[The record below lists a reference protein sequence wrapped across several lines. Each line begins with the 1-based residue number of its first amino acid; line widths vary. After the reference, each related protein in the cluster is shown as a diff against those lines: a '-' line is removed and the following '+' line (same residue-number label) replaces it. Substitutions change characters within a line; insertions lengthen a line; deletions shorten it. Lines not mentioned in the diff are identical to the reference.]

1 MNNEY
6 PYLKKFTLPTSI
18 FDELKLRISQVDRT
32 NKNLKWNMHLA
43 GNIRDE
49 YVLDPDFPDL
59 YKFLDN
65 FIFEKQDLRDYVY
78 RQKIKAVVK
87 DAPVLLYLA
96 NLWVNFMKKHEFN
109 PVHKHFGVFSFV
121 IFVKVPFVF
130 QDQAK
135 IGPGKESNSNSVG
148 ALDFIHMGLDNEV
161 HSTTKLVDKN
171 YEGTGYIFPANLCH
185 TVYPY
190 YEIEEERITVSG
202 NLFFVGKTPF
212 MQPEPAPDPNQ
223 PVLTSTGEIKTN
235 D

>member
-1 MNNEY
+1 MSNEY

-49 YVLDPDFPDL
+49 YVLDPNFPDL
-59 YKFLDN
+59 YKFLDD

-130 QDQAK
+130 QDQAE

-161 HSTTKLVDKN
+161 HSTTKLVDKT

>member
-1 MNNEY
+1 MSNEY
-6 PYLKKFTLPTSI
+6 PYLKKFILPTDI

-32 NKNLKWNMHLA
+32 NKKLKWNMHLA

-49 YVLDPDFPDL
+49 YVLDADFPEL

-65 FIFEKQDLRDYVY
+65 FIFEKQNLRDYVL
-78 RQKIKAVVK
+78 RQKIKAVQK
-87 DAPVLLYLA
+87 EAPVSLYLA

-130 QDQAK
+130 KDQAE

-148 ALDFIHMGLDNEV
+148 ALDFIHIGLDNEI
-161 HSTTKLVDKN
+161 HSTTKLVDRT

-190 YEIEEERITVSG
+190 YEIDDERVTVSG
-202 NLFFVGKTPF
+202 NLFFVGKSPP
-212 MQPEPAPDPNQ
+212 MEDVQSANPDQPI
-223 PVLTSTGEIKTN
+223 LTSTGEIIKN

>member
-1 MNNEY
+1 MSNKY
-6 PYLKKFTLPTSI
+6 PYLKKFILPTDI
-18 FDELKLRISQVDRT
+18 FDELKLRISQVDRA
-32 NKNLKWNMHLA
+32 NKKLKWNMHLA

-49 YVLDPDFPDL
+49 YVLDADFPEL

-65 FIFEKQDLRDYVY
+65 FIFEKQNLRDYVL
-78 RQKIKAVVK
+78 RQKIKAVQK
-87 DAPVLLYLA
+87 EAPVSLYLA

-130 QDQAK
+130 KDQAE

-148 ALDFIHMGLDNEV
+148 ALDFIHIGLDNEI
-161 HSTTKLVDKN
+161 HSTTKLVDKT

-190 YEIEEERITVSG
+190 YEIEDERVTVSG
-202 NLFFVGKTPF
+202 NLFFVGKSPPIEDVQSANPD
-212 MQPEPAPDPNQ
+212 QPI
-223 PVLTSTGEIKTN
+223 LTSTGEIIKN